1 MKILFNR
8 NAVKYETEKAV
19 LIKVPKQNCKV
30 WLPKSLIKTK
40 MWFYSAY
47 LPKDMEFTLLIGR
60 DDRKRCSA
68 QTLQNF
74 FEGQIFSCGTEK
86 TEVYYHKP
94 KKFKPKKVE
103 VDDSLK
109 R

>member
-8 NAVKYETEKAV
+8 NAVKYETKKAV
-19 LIKVPKQNCKV
+19 LIKVPRQNCKV
-30 WLPKSLIKTK
+30 WLPKSLIKPK

-60 DDRKRCSA
+60 NSKKRCSA

-103 VDDSLK
+103 ADDSLK

>member
-8 NAVKYETEKAV
+8 NAIKYETKKAV

-30 WLPKSLIKTK
+30 WLPKSLTKPK

-47 LPKDMEFTLLIGR
+47 LPKDMEFTLFIGR
-60 DDRKRCSA
+60 DGKKRCSA
-68 QTLQNF
+68 QALQNL
-74 FEGQIFSCGTEK
+74 FEGQTFSALQEK
-86 TEVYYHKP
+86 TKVYYHKP
-94 KKFKPKKVE
+94 KKLKPKKVV